1 MSKEEYCP
9 TRGGSFTAYEP
20 QWQHPEDGWIATPM
34 EFIQGGVPFPLS
46 TGGVLSTIGL
56 CSRHQ
61 ALAIVHAFGAVAEAE
76 GRTVAVRVWPY
87 YVQYDIKARA
97 MESDEAVS

>member
-1 MSKEEYCP
+1 MS
-9 TRGGSFTAYEP
+9 TRSSPPVAFAKRSGFGGSV
-20 QWQHPEDGWIATPM
+20 WK
-34 EFIQGGVPFPLS
+34 GGVPFPLS

-61 ALAIVHAFGAVAEAE
+61 ALAIAHAFGAVAEAE
-76 GRTVAVRVWPY
+76 GRTVAIRVWPY

-97 MESDEAVS
+97 MESDEAAA